1 MTKKRQRLKRQRLI
15 LNWGFILGVVV
26 LVKFYYAA
34 PGRRTL
40 GSLIVLG
47 SAAVLVLIWLTV
59 DAIRAVRR
67 GRSRAHE
74 QTGQSGR
81 AHTEPNAANGWVLS
95 GEKAKAALLTHLAE
109 EELERRRFEAAKRW
123 HPGGRSRMVSNQTSN
138 QHSSQKSLS
147 ATVVPVPL
155 NLHPSRVG
163 VAPMTVPDT
172 IPRLKGLPLA
182 QAKAHENFAREY
194 ESDPDRL
201 ARDYLALVGGSKDP
215 KVFSTDDAKA
225 LSSDYNPPGAPEQD
239 ALAAG
244 CTMNLAVHNTANAV
258 AKRAFLMR
266 LDEIAAD
273 RHAKKR
279 VVVTEGGVG
288 AGKTY
293 AIENNSDARQLMMDA
308 DAVWDSAGE
317 QNSTEIPWVIQEAR
331 VRGIAV
337 DVIYVLQTPDV
348 SWARAIRRAV
358 SSGRVVDVRL
368 HAESYAEGARNFDA
382 IQKQFAQDRDVTFT
396 ILDVRSVA
404 DLSQNRE
411 DEVERQKFEWRRR
424 IAKRRRVDK
433 GSE

>member
-1 MTKKRQRLKRQRLI
+1 MNRREECVEFR
-15 LNWGFILGVVV
+15 FIRGQPQPYQYKAWVDGKHWQVSIKVMPDGTNRYSLFVN
-26 LVKFYYAA
+26 
-34 PGRRTL
+34 GRR
-40 GSLIVLG
+40 
-47 SAAVLVLIWLTV
+47 
-59 DAIRAVRR
+59 
-67 GRSRAHE
+67 E
-74 QTGQSGR
+74 EEF
-81 AHTEPNAANGWVLS
+81 TEWPPAWS
-95 GEKAKAALLTHLAE
+95 IAE
-109 EELERRRFEAAKRW
+109 EDLAWARAQIEVHEAEVELDRRRFEAAKR
-123 HPGGRSRMVSNQTSN
+123 
-138 QHSSQKSLS
+138 QKPIDLCDDEDDD
-147 ATVVPVPL
+147 VVPVPL

-172 IPRLKGLPLA
+172 IPRLKGLPPP

-201 ARDYLALVGGSKDP
+201 ARDYMALVAGSKDP

-244 CTMNLAVHNTANAV
+244 CRMNLAVHNTANAV

-273 RHAKKR
+273 RNAKKR
-279 VVVTEGGVG
+279 VVVTDGGAG

-293 AIENNSDARQLMMDA
+293 AIENNSKARQLMMDA
-308 DAVWDSAGE
+308 DAVWDAAGE

-331 VRGIAV
+331 ARSIAV

-348 SWARAIRRAV
+348 SWARALRRAV
-358 SSGRVVDVRL
+358 SSGRVVDYRL

-382 IQKQFAQDRDVTFT
+382 IQKQFEQDRDVTFT
-396 ILDVRSVA
+396 ILDVRSIA

-411 DEVERQKFEWRRR
+411 DEVERQKFERRRR
-424 IAKRRRVDK
+424 IAKRQRVDK